1 MKLQGLHFQ
10 WNPPMGKLM
19 RVSSGKAFL
28 VAVDI
33 RKGSPTL
40 GKWVGVEASS
50 ENKKLLWAPACF
62 ARGFYVLSD
71 LGRQILAANPPEEEK
86 VNEKIKIEKKI
97 IKKSEPVEWYDEKK
111 YAICYGE
118 MTKAHKKRGFH
129 DSNRVQSIKVKET
142 VCKAFAKGDIN
153 DYEGK
158 R

>member
-1 MKLQGLHFQ
+1 MAMDLL
-10 WNPPMGKLM
+10 
-19 RVSSGKAFL
+19 STFL
-28 VAVDI
+28 V
-33 RKGSPTL
+33 
-40 GKWVGVEASS
+40 VGGRMIVM
-50 ENKKLLWAPACF
+50 KKLFWIILF
-62 ARGFYVLSD
+62 LVLIAVIYGTQD
-71 LGRQILAANPPEEEK
+71 KEEKK

-118 MTKAHKKRGFH
+118 MTKAHKKRGYH

-158 R
+158 Q